1 MAVNKISNEKIQRLR
16 NKSIEK
22 LPDIVRG
29 ISPTE
34 LKKKFTGFVLD
45 PTDSIIDEINR
56 IVEEVNQKQEDSI
69 PIKAVGGV
77 PFEED
82 QQQEVIL
89 HTPFLLKNQNRGF
102 TSMSITTNVD
112 NNDEEEIIDLT
123 QNWDTNKGI
132 IDLTKKW
139 KGSNYVS
146 FS

>member
-1 MAVNKISNEKIQRLR
+1 M
-16 NKSIEK
+16 
-22 LPDIVRG
+22 
-29 ISPTE
+29 
-34 LKKKFTGFVLD
+34 KKG
-45 PTDSIIDEINR
+45 
-56 IVEEVNQKQEDSI
+56 
-69 PIKAVGGV
+69 
-77 PFEED
+77 

-89 HTPFLLKNQNRGF
+89 HTPFLLNNQNQGF